1 MPDVT
6 KNTGMSSPKARPVSF
21 ASSCWSPPQAALDAA
36 RSQPRTHRARC
47 PSRTGWPRS
56 TAARAEARSAVRW
69 SGRWLRTGPDQGRS
83 REVSRRSR
91 ADGSVVST
99 AISADRQ
106 HDQRP
111 ARDCGCSAGL
121 PWRAP
126 GRAPPCAVVHDRIT
140 EPGAE
145 LAAVLENRQQGAKGG
160 RRQRD
165 RHRHLGVHR
174 STQSNEPHNRE
185 GKPHA
190 DQPGHHCPTTAPRG
204 QLLQLDLIAGQQEQ
218 PAGPSLC
225 NSSIASSREARPGDV
240 GSGEDAGHQ
249 EQHHLR
255 QQLAVHQPGQ

>member
-126 GRAPPCAVVHDRIT
+126 GRAPPAPWFMIASLNRVPSWPLSWRI
-140 EPGAE
+140 
-145 LAAVLENRQQGAKGG
+145 VSR
-160 RRQRD
+160 
-165 RHRHLGVHR
+165 
-174 STQSNEPHNRE
+174 
-185 GKPHA
+185 
-190 DQPGHHCPTTAPRG
+190 APRAV
-204 QLLQLDLIAGQQEQ
+204 DVSAIATGTSAFTARLS
-218 PAGPSLC
+218 PMSHT
-225 NSSIASSREARPGDV
+225 IAKASPTQISQVTIARPPP
-240 GSGEDAGHQ
+240 
-249 EQHHLR
+249 R
-255 QQLAVHQPGQ
+255 AVSSFSSTS